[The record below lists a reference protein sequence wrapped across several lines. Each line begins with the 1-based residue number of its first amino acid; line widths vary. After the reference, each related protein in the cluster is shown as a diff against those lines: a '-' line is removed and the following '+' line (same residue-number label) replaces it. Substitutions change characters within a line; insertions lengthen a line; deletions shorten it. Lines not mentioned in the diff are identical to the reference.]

1 MVSIFPSKKHPGRVY
16 EFKYA
21 FTIEENENEIRQSLF
36 FKVNISLDY
45 VKYNKWLSEW
55 LYKKKI
61 SYQTSGESY
70 GLQFW
75 II

>member
-16 EFKYA
+16 EIKYA

-45 VKYNKWLSEW
+45 VKCNK
-55 LYKKKI
+55 
-61 SYQTSGESY
+61 
-70 GLQFW
+70 
-75 II
+75 